1 MYGNDF
7 ITTGIPTARLSV
19 GMGSAVWT
27 LVSLILAAVGC
38 FLVYFL
44 FVKKNIK
51 TDSKFLKWLKDFLN
65 FDTMLIES
73 ILKIAYI
80 FVVIFITLGSFS
92 LISVSFLSFIVTLIF
107 GNLISRIIYELIL
120 ITVMIW
126 KNTAEIRKN
135 LKK

>member
-1 MYGNDF
+1 MLGNNF
-7 ITTGIPTARLSV
+7 VTTGMAPRIDVS
-19 GMGSAVWT
+19 MGSAVWT

-44 FVKKNIK
+44 FVKKEVK
-51 TDSKFLKWLKDFLN
+51 TDSKFLKWLKSFLN

-80 FVVIFITLGSFS
+80 FVVIFITLSSFS
-92 LISVSFLSFIVTLIF
+92 LISYSFLSFVVTLIF
-107 GNLISRIIYELIL
+107 GNLIARIIYELIL

-126 KNTAEIRKN
+126 KNTAEIKKS

>member
-27 LVSLILAAVGC
+27 LVSLILAVVGC

-92 LISVSFLSFIVTLIF
+92 LISVSFLSFIVTLVF
-107 GNLISRIIYELIL
+107 GNLIARIIYELIL

-126 KNTAEIRKN
+126 KNTAEIKKN
-135 LKK
+135 LK

>member
-65 FDTMLIES
+65 FDNMLIES

-80 FVVIFITLGSFS
+80 FVVIFITLASFS
-92 LISVSFLSFIVTLIF
+92 LISVSFLSFVIMLVF

-126 KNTAEIRKN
+126 KNTADIKKK
-135 LKK
+135 LK

>member
-1 MYGNDF
+1 MLGNNF
-7 ITTGIPTARLSV
+7 VTTDMAPRIDVS
-19 GMGSAVWT
+19 MGSAVWT

-44 FVKKNIK
+44 FIKKEVK
-51 TDSKFLKWLKDFLN
+51 TDSKFLKWLKSFLN

-80 FVVIFITLGSFS
+80 FVVIFITLSSFS
-92 LISVSFLSFIVTLIF
+92 LISYSFLSFVVILIF
-107 GNLISRIIYELIL
+107 GNLIARIIYELIL

-126 KNTAEIRKN
+126 KNTAEIKKS

>member
-1 MYGNDF
+1 MLGNNF
-7 ITTGIPTARLSV
+7 VTTDMAPRIDVS
-19 GMGSAVWT
+19 MGSAVWT

-44 FVKKNIK
+44 FIKKEVK
-51 TDSKFLKWLKDFLN
+51 TDSKFLKWLKSFLN

-80 FVVIFITLGSFS
+80 FVVIFITLSSFS
-92 LISVSFLSFIVTLIF
+92 LISYSFLSFVVTLIF
-107 GNLISRIIYELIL
+107 GNLIARIIYELIL

-126 KNTAEIRKN
+126 KNTAEIKKS

>member
-27 LVSLILAAVGC
+27 LVSLILSVVGC

-92 LISVSFLSFIVTLIF
+92 LISVSFLSFIVTLVF
-107 GNLISRIIYELIL
+107 GNLIARIIYELIL

-126 KNTAEIRKN
+126 KNTAEIKKN
-135 LKK
+135 LK

>member
-7 ITTGIPTARLSV
+7 ITTGMPVRLSV
-19 GMGSAVWT
+19 GMGSAVWA
-27 LVSLILAAVGC
+27 LVSLILAIIGC

-44 FVKKNIK
+44 FVKKEEKLDN
-51 TDSKFLKWLKDFLN
+51 KFLKWLKSFLN

-80 FVVIFITLGSFS
+80 FAVIFITLASFS
-92 LISVSFLSFIVTLIF
+92 LISVSFLSFVITLVF
-107 GNLISRIIYELIL
+107 GNLVTRIIYELIL

-126 KNTAEIRKN
+126 KNTAEIKKS

>member
-1 MYGNDF
+1 MLGNNF
-7 ITTGIPTARLSV
+7 VTTGMAPRIDVS
-19 GMGSAVWT
+19 MSSAVWT

-44 FVKKNIK
+44 FVKKEVK
-51 TDSKFLKWLKDFLN
+51 TDSKFLKWLKSFLN

-80 FVVIFITLGSFS
+80 FVVIFITLSSFS
-92 LISVSFLSFIVTLIF
+92 LISYSFLSFVVILIF
-107 GNLISRIIYELIL
+107 GNLIARIIYELIL

-126 KNTAEIRKN
+126 KNTAEIKKS

>member
-1 MYGNDF
+1 MLGNNF
-7 ITTGIPTARLSV
+7 VTTGMAPRIDVS
-19 GMGSAVWT
+19 MGSAVWT

-44 FVKKNIK
+44 FVKKEVK
-51 TDSKFLKWLKDFLN
+51 TDSKFLKWLKSFLN

-80 FVVIFITLGSFS
+80 FVVIFITLSSFS
-92 LISVSFLSFIVTLIF
+92 LISYSFLSFVVILIF
-107 GNLISRIIYELIL
+107 GNLIARIIYELIL

-126 KNTAEIRKN
+126 KNTAEIKKS

>member
-1 MYGNDF
+1 MLGNNF
-7 ITTGIPTARLSV
+7 VTTDMAPRIDVS
-19 GMGSAVWT
+19 MGSAVWT
-27 LVSLILAAVGC
+27 LVSLILAAIGC

-44 FVKKNIK
+44 FIKKEVK
-51 TDSKFLKWLKDFLN
+51 TDSKFLKWLKSFLN

-80 FVVIFITLGSFS
+80 FVVIFITLSSFS
-92 LISVSFLSFIVTLIF
+92 LISYSFLSFVVTLIF
-107 GNLISRIIYELIL
+107 GNLIARIIYELIL

-126 KNTAEIRKN
+126 KNTAEIKKS